1 MSIDKYLSYYKSIMQ
16 DLGVDIV
23 RPKTLIIYALAK
35 QGAQKDI
42 LELDIESE
50 RENAGAAVQAI
61 IDGKARYLKY
71 DESKGV
77 ICLLQ

>member
-35 QGAQKDI
+35 QGAQKYI
-42 LELDIESE
+42 PDIESE
-50 RENAGAAVQAI
+50 RESAGAAVQAI

>member
-16 DLGVDIV
+16 DLGVNIV

-42 LELDIESE
+42 PDIESE

>member
-42 LELDIESE
+42 LDIESE
-50 RENAGAAVQAI
+50 RESAGAAVQAI

-71 DESKGV
+71 DELKGV